1 MPSSSSALPRAAMG
15 LFVAAFLA
23 ACGDPSTSD
32 LLKKADGIATK
43 AELEQKLGRPTEIS
57 KLGPIEPWTYQAK
70 NGSVSFLITGDRVQL
85 SAAGSETK
93 R

>member
-1 MPSSSSALPRAAMG
+1 MPLTFPALPRAAMG

-32 LLKKADGIATK
+32 LLKKAEGVATK
-43 AELEQKLGRPTEIS
+43 TELEQKLGRPSEVS
-57 KLGPIEPWTYQAK
+57 KLGPVETWTYKAN

-85 SAAGSETK
+85 SAAGGAQ